1 MVSISRVWFV
11 FEWSVHYICHVQLPL
26 ATWGRALFDRVASQS
41 DVSATWLTWARALGN
56 WRQGW
61 PGKHTGKK
69 RSPLIAYQSAHEP
82 IYERRF
88 EHGRPMWLQGVIE
101 NNHGS
106 PEFLCMSISIHAVIP
121 PPHWVMCPT
130 NFENKRVPAL
140 EQGLQ
145 NFHCMRKNVA
155 RQCSQPRQ
163 LEVDSAWHRVF
174 AFLLEIC
181 QFWNSF
187 RMKQENIHH

>member
-1 MVSISRVWFV
+1 
-11 FEWSVHYICHVQLPL
+11 
-26 ATWGRALFDRVASQS
+26 
-41 DVSATWLTWARALGN
+41 
-56 WRQGW
+56 
-61 PGKHTGKK
+61 
-69 RSPLIAYQSAHEP
+69 
-82 IYERRF
+82 
-88 EHGRPMWLQGVIE
+88 MWLQGVIE

-187 RMKQENIHH
+187 RMKQENIHPSFRWGSLFFRWSTVFIELLRLVITKFFVRMYNT